1 MWSTPAAL
9 ATAIVSSVLPS
20 SITIQSTRAKPG
32 TPRGKAASVM
42 PRVAASLKQGIW
54 ITRIGPAD
62 MGGLSG
68 RGSGGDRRGDDRE
81 QADLA
86 GQIRRHG

>member
-32 TPRGKAASVM
+32 TPRGRAASVM

-54 ITRIGPAD
+54 MIRVGAAD
-62 MGGLSG
+62 MAASAG
-68 RGSGGDRRGDDRE
+68 RAPAATGAGTTMNRLILPARSGGIG
-81 QADLA
+81 
-86 GQIRRHG
+86 